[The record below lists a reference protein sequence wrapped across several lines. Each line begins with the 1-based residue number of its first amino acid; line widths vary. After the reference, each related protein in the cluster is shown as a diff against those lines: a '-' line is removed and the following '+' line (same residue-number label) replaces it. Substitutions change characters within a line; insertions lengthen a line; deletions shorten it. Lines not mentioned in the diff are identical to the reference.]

1 MIEREI
7 TSVFKKAVAT
17 HPVVTVFGPRQS
29 GKTTLVRHVLPH
41 YGYANLENP
50 KERRLAIEDPEAFFA
65 LHPAPL
71 IIDEVQR
78 VPELLSWIQVRV
90 DDSGRKGE
98 YVVTGS
104 HQPLLREKVSQSLAG
119 RTAIIT
125 LLPFSL
131 SELSTAG
138 IRLSRDA
145 AIYQGFLPRVYSDGL
160 DPTTAN
166 EEYYRTYVERDVRQL
181 VQVENQN
188 AFEVFVRLLAGRIG
202 QVVNFQSLSGDV
214 GVDAKTLKRW
224 MSVLE
229 ASYVV
234 VHLQPYYRNFGKRL
248 VKSPKVYFTDVGL
261 ASYLLGISQESQVAR
276 DPLFGG
282 LFENMVVLEL
292 MKARHNLQI
301 RQDFYYF
308 RDNGGIEVDLVAER
322 NRKLN
327 LIEIKGAMTPD
338 NSFGGNMEKLC
349 KCTDDVLS
357 RNVIYSGEEWP
368 LKGGGR
374 FVNFIDAARLLRNLD
389 GKERGKA
396 GDDRSADGRD
406 GRKSS

>member
-7 TSVFKKAVAT
+7 TAAFRKAVKT

-29 GKTTLVRHVLPH
+29 GKTTLVRHVLPK
-41 YGYANLENP
+41 YGYVNLENP
-50 KERRLAIEDPEAFFA
+50 KERRLALEDPEAFFVR
-65 LHPAPL
+65 HPSPL

-90 DDSGRKGE
+90 DESGRKGE
-98 YVVTGS
+98 YVLTGS
-104 HQPLLREKVSQSLAG
+104 HQPQLKEKVSQSLAG
-119 RTAIIT
+119 RTALIT

-131 SELSTAG
+131 AELASAG
-138 IRLSRDA
+138 RLLSRDE
-145 AIYQGFLPRVYSDGL
+145 AIYRGFLPRIYSDGL
-160 DPTTAN
+160 DPTAAN

-181 VQVENQN
+181 VQVENQA
-188 AFEVFVRLLAGRIG
+188 AFETFVRLLAGRVG

-234 VHLQPYYRNFGKRL
+234 VHLQPYYRNLGKRL

-261 ASYLLGISQESQVAR
+261 AAYLLGLTQPSQVVR

-282 LFENMVVLEL
+282 LFENLVVMDL
-292 MKARHNLQI
+292 MKTKFNFRLS
-301 RQDFYYF
+301 QDFYYI
-308 RDNGGIEVDLVAER
+308 RDNGGVEVDLVVEQ

-327 LIEIKGAMTPD
+327 LLEIKGAMTPD
-338 NSFGGNMEKLC
+338 NSFRANMEKIV
-349 KCTDDVLS
+349 KCTDDVS
-357 RNVIYSGEEWP
+357 SCNVVYSGEDWP

-374 FVNFIDAARLLRNLD
+374 FVNFQNASKLLMSLAR
-389 GKERGKA
+389 K
-396 GDDRSADGRD
+396 
-406 GRKSS
+406 

>member
-7 TSVFKKAVAT
+7 TAVFKKAVKS

-29 GKTTLVRHVLPH
+29 GKTTLVRHVLPK
-41 YGYANLENP
+41 YGYVNLENP
-50 KERRLAIEDPEAFFA
+50 KERRLASEDPESFFA
-65 LHPAPL
+65 QHPSPL

-90 DDSGRKGE
+90 DESGKKGE
-98 YVVTGS
+98 YVLTGS
-104 HQPLLREKVSQSLAG
+104 HQPLLKEKVSQSLAG
-119 RTAIIT
+119 RTALIT

-131 SELSTAG
+131 SELAAAG
-138 IRLSRDA
+138 YSLSRDE
-145 AIYQGFLPRVYSDGL
+145 AIYMGFLPRIYADGL

-181 VQVENQN
+181 VQVENQA
-188 AFEVFVRLLAGRIG
+188 AFETFVRLLAGRIG

-261 ASYLLGISQESQVAR
+261 AAYLLGITQSSQVVR

-282 LFENMVVLEL
+282 LFENLVVLDL
-292 MKARHNLQI
+292 LKAKFNFQL
-301 RQDFYYF
+301 RQDFYYI
-308 RDNGGIEVDLVAER
+308 RDNGGIEVDLVLEC

-327 LIEIKGAMTPD
+327 LLEIKGAMTPD
-338 NSFGGNMEKLC
+338 NSFGANMVKMR
-349 KCTDDVLS
+349 KCTDDILS
-357 RNVIYSGEEWP
+357 CNVIYAGEDWP

-374 FVNFIDAARLLRNLD
+374 FVNFMNAAQLT
-389 GKERGKA
+389 
-396 GDDRSADGRD
+396 RSFCR
-406 GRKSS
+406 

>member
-7 TSVFKKAVAT
+7 TAVFRKAVKT

-29 GKTTLVRHVLPH
+29 GKTTLVRHVLPK

-50 KERRLAIEDPEAFFA
+50 KERRLASEDPESFFA
-65 LHPAPL
+65 QHPSPL

-90 DDSGRKGE
+90 DESGKKGE
-98 YVVTGS
+98 YVLTGS
-104 HQPLLREKVSQSLAG
+104 HQPLLKEKVAQSLAG
-119 RTAIIT
+119 RTALIT

-131 SELSTAG
+131 SELVAAG
-138 IRLSRDA
+138 YSLSRDE
-145 AIYQGFLPRVYSDGL
+145 AIYRGFLPRIYSDGL

-181 VQVENQN
+181 VQVENQA
-188 AFEVFVRLLAGRIG
+188 AFETFVRLLAGRIG
-202 QVVNFQSLSGDV
+202 QVVNFQSLSGVV

-248 VKSPKVYFTDVGL
+248 VRSPKVYFTDVGL
-261 ASYLLGISQESQVAR
+261 AAYLLGITQSSQVVR
-276 DPLFGG
+276 DPLLGG
-282 LFENMVVLEL
+282 LFENLVVLDL
-292 MKARHNLQI
+292 LKAKFNFQL
-301 RQDFYYF
+301 RQDFYYI
-308 RDNGGIEVDLVAER
+308 RDNSGIEVDLVLER

-327 LIEIKGAMTPD
+327 LLEIKGAMTPD
-338 NSFGGNMEKLC
+338 DSFGVNMEKMR
-349 KCTDDVLS
+349 KCTDDILS
-357 RNVIYSGEEWP
+357 CNVVYAGEDWP

-374 FVNFIDAARLLRNLD
+374 FVNFMNAAQLT
-389 GKERGKA
+389 
-396 GDDRSADGRD
+396 RSFCR
-406 GRKSS
+406 

>member
-7 TSVFKKAVAT
+7 TAVFRKAVKT

-29 GKTTLVRHVLPH
+29 GKTTLVRHVLPK
-41 YGYANLENP
+41 YGYVNLENP
-50 KERRLAIEDPEAFFA
+50 KERRLASEDPESFFA
-65 LHPAPL
+65 QHPSPL

-90 DDSGRKGE
+90 DESGKKGE
-98 YVVTGS
+98 YVLTGS
-104 HQPLLREKVSQSLAG
+104 HQPLLKEKVAQSLAG
-119 RTAIIT
+119 RTALIT

-131 SELSTAG
+131 SELVAAG
-138 IRLSRDA
+138 YSLSRDE
-145 AIYQGFLPRVYSDGL
+145 AIYRGFLPRIYSDGL
-160 DPTTAN
+160 NPTTAN

-181 VQVENQN
+181 VQVENQA
-188 AFEVFVRLLAGRIG
+188 AFETFVRLLAGRIG

-248 VKSPKVYFTDVGL
+248 VKSSKVYFTDVGL
-261 ASYLLGISQESQVAR
+261 AAYLLGITQSSQVVR

-282 LFENMVVLEL
+282 LFENLVVLDL
-292 MKARHNLQI
+292 LKAKFNFQL
-301 RQDFYYF
+301 RQDFYYI
-308 RDNGGIEVDLVAER
+308 RDNSGIEVDLVLER

-327 LIEIKGAMTPD
+327 LLEIKGAMTPD
-338 NSFGGNMEKLC
+338 NSFGVNMEKIR
-349 KCTDDVLS
+349 KCTDDILS
-357 RNVIYSGEEWP
+357 CNVVYAGEDWP

-374 FVNFIDAARLLRNLD
+374 FVNFKNAARLTRNFC
-389 GKERGKA
+389 R
-396 GDDRSADGRD
+396 
-406 GRKSS
+406 

>member
-7 TSVFKKAVAT
+7 TAVFKKAVKT

-29 GKTTLVRHVLPH
+29 GKTTLVRHVLPK
-41 YGYANLENP
+41 YGYVNLENP
-50 KERRLAIEDPEAFFA
+50 KERRLAIEDPEGFFA
-65 LHPAPL
+65 HHQSPL

-90 DDSGRKGE
+90 DESGKKGE
-98 YVVTGS
+98 YVLTGA
-104 HQPLLREKVSQSLAG
+104 HQPQLKEKVAQSLAG
-119 RTAIIT
+119 RTALIT

-131 SELSTAG
+131 AELSASG
-138 IRLSRDA
+138 CRLSRDE
-145 AIYQGFLPRVYSDGL
+145 AIFQGFLPRIYSDGL
-160 DPTTAN
+160 EPTTAY

-181 VQVENQN
+181 VQVENQT
-188 AFEVFVRLLAGRIG
+188 AFETFVRLLAGRVG

-261 ASYLLGISQESQVAR
+261 AAYLLGITQVSQVAR

-282 LFENMVVLEL
+282 LFENMVVLDL
-292 MKARHNLQI
+292 MKTRFNFQL
-301 RQDFYYF
+301 RQDFYYI
-308 RDNGGIEVDLVAER
+308 RDNSGIEVDLVLEQ

-327 LIEIKGAMTPD
+327 LVEIKGAMTPD
-338 NSFGGNMEKLC
+338 NSFGLNMEKIR
-349 KCTDDVLS
+349 KCTDDVVS
-357 RNVIYSGEEWP
+357 RHVIYSGENWP

-374 FVNFIDAARLLRNLD
+374 FVNFKDAARLMKVL
-389 GKERGKA
+389 
-396 GDDRSADGRD
+396 S
-406 GRKSS
+406 

>member
-7 TSVFKKAVAT
+7 TAVFRKAVKT

-29 GKTTLVRHVLPH
+29 GKTTLVRHVLPK
-41 YGYANLENP
+41 YGYVNLENP
-50 KERRLAIEDPEAFFA
+50 KERRLASEDPESFFA
-65 LHPAPL
+65 QHPSPL

-90 DDSGRKGE
+90 DESGKKGE
-98 YVVTGS
+98 YVLTGS
-104 HQPLLREKVSQSLAG
+104 HQPLLKEKVAQSLAG
-119 RTAIIT
+119 RTALIT

-131 SELSTAG
+131 SELVAAG
-138 IRLSRDA
+138 YSLSRDE
-145 AIYQGFLPRVYSDGL
+145 AIYRGFLPRIYSDGL
-160 DPTTAN
+160 NPTTAN

-181 VQVENQN
+181 VQVENQA
-188 AFEVFVRLLAGRIG
+188 AFETFVRLLAGRIG

-261 ASYLLGISQESQVAR
+261 AAYLLGITQPSQVGR

-282 LFENMVVLEL
+282 LFENLVVLDL
-292 MKARHNLQI
+292 LKAKFNFQL
-301 RQDFYYF
+301 RQDFYYI
-308 RDNGGIEVDLVAER
+308 RDNSGIEVDLVLER

-327 LIEIKGAMTPD
+327 LLEIKGAMTPD
-338 NSFGGNMEKLC
+338 NSFGANMGKMR
-349 KCTDDVLS
+349 KCTDDILS
-357 RNVIYSGEEWP
+357 CNVIYAGDEWP

-374 FVNFIDAARLLRNLD
+374 FVNFMNAAQLT
-389 GKERGKA
+389 
-396 GDDRSADGRD
+396 RSFCR
-406 GRKSS
+406 

>member
-7 TSVFKKAVAT
+7 TAAFKKAVKT

-29 GKTTLVRHVLPH
+29 GKTTLVRHVLPK
-41 YGYANLENP
+41 YGYVNLENP
-50 KERRLAIEDPEAFFA
+50 KERRLAMEDPEAFFA
-65 LHPAPL
+65 QHPSPL

-90 DDSGRKGE
+90 DESGRKGE
-98 YVVTGS
+98 YVLTGS
-104 HQPLLREKVSQSLAG
+104 HQPQLKEKVSQSLAG
-119 RTAIIT
+119 RTALIT

-131 SELSTAG
+131 AELASSGFSLT
-138 IRLSRDA
+138 RDE
-145 AIYQGFLPRVYSDGL
+145 AIFRGFLPRIYSDGL
-160 DPTTAN
+160 DPTAAY

-181 VQVENQN
+181 VQVENQV
-188 AFEVFVRLLAGRIG
+188 AFETFVRLLAGRVG

-234 VHLQPYYRNFGKRL
+234 VHLQPYYRNLGKRL

-261 ASYLLGISQESQVAR
+261 AAYLLGLTNASQVGR

-282 LFENMVVLEL
+282 LFENLVVMDLL
-292 MKARHNLQI
+292 KTKFNFQL
-301 RQDFYYF
+301 RQDFYYL
-308 RDNGGIEVDLVAER
+308 RDNSGIEVDLVLEQ

-338 NSFGGNMEKLC
+338 NAFGANMEKIR

-357 RNVIYSGEEWP
+357 SNVVYSGEDWP

-374 FVNFIDAARLLRNLD
+374 FVNFQGASRLLR
-389 GKERGKA
+389 A
-396 GDDRSADGRD
+396 VT
-406 GRKSS
+406 

>member
-7 TSVFKKAVAT
+7 TAVFKKAVKT

-29 GKTTLVRHVLPH
+29 GKTTLVRHVLPK
-41 YGYANLENP
+41 YGYVNLENP
-50 KERRLAIEDPEAFFA
+50 KERRLASEDPESFFEQ
-65 LHPAPL
+65 HPSPL

-90 DDSGRKGE
+90 DESGKKGE
-98 YVVTGS
+98 YVLTGS
-104 HQPLLREKVSQSLAG
+104 HQPLLKEKVSQSLAG
-119 RTAIIT
+119 RTALIT

-131 SELSTAG
+131 SELVAAG
-138 IRLSRDA
+138 YSMSRDE
-145 AIYQGFLPRVYSDGL
+145 AIFRGFLPRIYADGL

-181 VQVENQN
+181 VQVENQ
-188 AFEVFVRLLAGRIG
+188 ASFETFVRLLAGRIG
-202 QVVNFQSLSGDV
+202 QVVNFQALSGDV

-261 ASYLLGISQESQVAR
+261 AAYLLGITEPSQVVR

-282 LFENMVVLEL
+282 LFENLVVLDL
-292 MKARHNLQI
+292 LKAKFNFQL
-301 RQDFYYF
+301 RQDFYYI
-308 RDNGGIEVDLVAER
+308 RDNSGIEVDLVLER

-327 LIEIKGAMTPD
+327 LLEIKGAMTPD
-338 NSFGGNMEKLC
+338 NSFGANMEKMR
-349 KCTDDVLS
+349 KCTDDILS
-357 RNVIYSGEEWP
+357 CNVVYAGEDWP

-374 FVNFIDAARLLRNLD
+374 FVNFMNAAQLT
-389 GKERGKA
+389 
-396 GDDRSADGRD
+396 RSFCR
-406 GRKSS
+406 

>member
-1 MIEREI
+1 MIEREV
-7 TSVFKKAVAT
+7 TAVFRKAVKT
-17 HPVVTVFGPRQS
+17 HPVVAVFGPRQS
-29 GKTTLVRHVLPH
+29 GKTTLVRHVLPK
-41 YGYANLENP
+41 YGYVNLENP
-50 KERRLAIEDPEAFFA
+50 KERRLASEDPESFFA
-65 LHPAPL
+65 QHPSPL

-90 DDSGRKGE
+90 DESGKKGE
-98 YVVTGS
+98 YVLTGS
-104 HQPLLREKVSQSLAG
+104 HQPLLKEKVSQSLAG
-119 RTAIIT
+119 RTALIT

-131 SELSTAG
+131 SELVAAG
-138 IRLSRDA
+138 YSLTRDE
-145 AIYQGFLPRVYSDGL
+145 AIYRGFLPLIYADGL

-181 VQVENQN
+181 VQVENQA
-188 AFEVFVRLLAGRIG
+188 AFETFVRLLAGRIG

-261 ASYLLGISQESQVAR
+261 AAYLLGITQSSQVVR

-282 LFENMVVLEL
+282 LFENLVVLDL
-292 MKARHNLQI
+292 LKAKFNFQL
-301 RQDFYYF
+301 RQDFYYI
-308 RDNGGIEVDLVAER
+308 RDNSGIEVDLVLER

-327 LIEIKGAMTPD
+327 LLEIKGAMTPD
-338 NSFGGNMEKLC
+338 NSFGVNMEKIR
-349 KCTDDVLS
+349 KCTDDILS
-357 RNVIYSGEEWP
+357 CNVVYAGEDWP

-374 FVNFIDAARLLRNLD
+374 FVNFKNAARLTRNFC
-389 GKERGKA
+389 R
-396 GDDRSADGRD
+396 
-406 GRKSS
+406 

>member
-7 TSVFKKAVAT
+7 TSVFKKAVKT

-41 YGYANLENP
+41 YGYVNLESP
-50 KERRLAIEDPEAFFA
+50 KERRLALEDPEGFFA
-65 LHPAPL
+65 QHPSPL

-90 DDSGRKGE
+90 DESGKKGE
-98 YVVTGS
+98 YVLTGS
-104 HQPLLREKVSQSLAG
+104 HQPLLKEKIAQSLAG
-119 RTAIIT
+119 RTALIT

-131 SELSTAG
+131 SELAAAG
-138 IRLSRDA
+138 ITLSRDEA
-145 AIYQGFLPRVYSDGL
+145 LYRGFLPRIYADKL

-181 VQVENQN
+181 VQVENQA
-188 AFEVFVRLLAGRIG
+188 AFETFVRLLAGRVG
-202 QVVNFQSLSGDV
+202 QVVNFQSLSRDV

-248 VKSPKVYFTDVGL
+248 VKSPKVYFVDVGL
-261 ASYLLGISQESQVAR
+261 AAYLLGITQASQVPR

-282 LFENMVVLEL
+282 LFENLVVLDL
-292 MKARHNLQI
+292 LKTKFN
-301 RQDFYYF
+301 RQLRQEFYYF
-308 RDNGGIEVDLVAER
+308 RDNGGIEVDLVVEQA
-322 NRKLN
+322 RKLH
-327 LIEIKGAMTPD
+327 LMEIKGAMTPD
-338 NSFGGNMEKLC
+338 SSFGGNMAKIR
-349 KCTDDVLS
+349 KCTDDVAS
-357 RNVIYSGEEWP
+357 CSVVYAGEDWP

-374 FVNFIDAARLLRNLD
+374 FVNFANASRLLAV
-389 GKERGKA
+389 GG
-396 GDDRSADGRD
+396 
-406 GRKSS
+406 

>member
-7 TSVFKKAVAT
+7 TAAFKKAVKT

-29 GKTTLVRHVLPH
+29 GKTTLVRHVLPK
-41 YGYANLENP
+41 YGYVNLENP
-50 KERRLAIEDPEAFFA
+50 KERRLAMEDPEAFFA
-65 LHPAPL
+65 QHPSPL

-90 DDSGRKGE
+90 DESGRKGE
-98 YVVTGS
+98 YVLTGS
-104 HQPLLREKVSQSLAG
+104 HQPQLKEKVSQSLAG
-119 RTAIIT
+119 RTALIT

-131 SELSTAG
+131 AELASSGFSLT
-138 IRLSRDA
+138 RDE
-145 AIYQGFLPRVYSDGL
+145 AIFCGFLPRIYSDGL
-160 DPTTAN
+160 DPTAAY

-181 VQVENQN
+181 VQVENQV
-188 AFEVFVRLLAGRIG
+188 AFETFVRLLAGRVG

-234 VHLQPYYRNFGKRL
+234 VHLQPYYRNLGKRL

-261 ASYLLGISQESQVAR
+261 AAYLLGLTNASQVGR

-282 LFENMVVLEL
+282 LFENLVVMDLL
-292 MKARHNLQI
+292 KTKFNFQL
-301 RQDFYYF
+301 RQDFYYL
-308 RDNGGIEVDLVAER
+308 RDNSGIEVDLVLEQ

-338 NSFGGNMEKLC
+338 NAFGANMEKIR

-357 RNVIYSGEEWP
+357 SNVVYSGEDWP

-374 FVNFIDAARLLRNLD
+374 FVNFQGASRLLR
-389 GKERGKA
+389 A
-396 GDDRSADGRD
+396 VT
-406 GRKSS
+406 